1 MIPMAMLSMS
11 LRFDP
16 LGEEAG
22 RKQMLVSVFFALL
35 CYLLMIDHR
44 DCLMSLYPH
53 VDMISPL
60 DKDPVRADE

>member
-1 MIPMAMLSMS
+1 MAMLSMS

-16 LGEEAG
+16 LGEEAE

-35 CYLLMIDHR
+35 CYLLMMDH
-44 DCLMSLYPH
+44 CLMSH
-53 VDMISPL
+53 VDKIAPL